1 MKVVLD
7 TNVVVSGLLSPYGPC
22 ADILRWVADGS
33 LRLAYDG
40 RIIEEYRTVLLRP
53 KFGFET
59 NLIECLVD
67 NIQQEGSLV
76 TTQPLKQRL
85 PDEDDEPFLEAT
97 LAGEVDF
104 LVTGNKKHFPQ
115 KLRSGAKVVAPQE
128 FLNCY
133 RKWIG

>member
-22 ADILRWVADGS
+22 AAIMRWVADGS

-40 RIIEEYRTVLLRP
+40 RILEEYRAVLLRP
-53 KFGFET
+53 KFGFDA
-59 NLIECLVD
+59 NLIQYLVD
-67 NIQQEGSLV
+67 NIQHEGLLI

-85 PDEDDEPFLEAT
+85 HDKDDEPFLEVA
-97 LAGEVDF
+97 LAGNVDF

-115 KLRSGAKVVAPQE
+115 KLRSGAKVVAPRE
-128 FLNCY
+128 FLECY
-133 RKWIG
+133 RKWVD